1 MAFLRDDAQ
10 MTQSN
15 LATVRQFQADH
26 VVIRGRTL
34 GFDEILNDAFFS
46 PAKIAELGEAFKRN
60 KPFPHLVID
69 GLFSP
74 ALLEC
79 IYEEFDLVKKDEL
92 QVYNNMNEKKLATRP
107 FTRLWNASE
116 LYFNTIN
123 SGRFIDFL
131 QQITGIAGLIT
142 DPGLDGGGL
151 HSIPTGGKFALHTD
165 FNQHTV
171 TKLENRLIF
180 ITYLNK
186 DWLPSYG
193 GALELW
199 NIEEEK
205 CEAEVFPVF
214 GRSIL
219 FHESKRS
226 LHGHP
231 KPVEAP
237 NGRPRRSA
245 CTAYYTNGRDD
256 GENTSFHTT
265 VVYKPRNAS
274 RREKIM
280 TAVKYTVPPIVVDG
294 FQKLKAW
301 WRK

>member
-1 MAFLRDDAQ
+1 MDDSQ

-15 LATVRQFQADH
+15 LASVSQFQPDH
-26 VVIRGRTL
+26 VVIGGRTL
-34 GFDEILNDAFFS
+34 GFDEILNDAFFT
-46 PAKIAELGEAFKRN
+46 PAKIAELREAFVNNR
-60 KPFPHLVID
+60 PFPHLILD
-69 GLFSP
+69 GLFAP
-74 ALLEC
+74 ALLEAM
-79 IYEEFDLVKKDEL
+79 YDEFDLLKKDQL

-107 FTRLWNASE
+107 FARLGNASE
-116 LYFNTIN
+116 LYFNTIH
-123 SGRFIDFL
+123 SGRFIALL
-131 QQITGIAGLIT
+131 QQITGIGGLIT

-165 FNQHTV
+165 YTQHAT

-256 GENTSFHTT
+256 GEDTTFHTT
-265 VVYKPRNAS
+265 VVYNPRNAA

-280 TAVKYTVPPIVVDG
+280 TAIKYTVPPFVVDG
-294 FQKLKAW
+294 YQKLKMW

>member
-1 MAFLRDDAQ
+1 
-10 MTQSN
+10 
-15 LATVRQFQADH
+15 
-26 VVIRGRTL
+26 
-34 GFDEILNDAFFS
+34 
-46 PAKIAELGEAFKRN
+46 
-60 KPFPHLVID
+60 
-69 GLFSP
+69 
-74 ALLEC
+74 
-79 IYEEFDLVKKDEL
+79 
-92 QVYNNMNEKKLATRP
+92 MNEKKLATRP
-107 FTRLWNASE
+107 FSRLGNASE
-116 LYFNTIN
+116 LYFNTIH

-205 CEAEVFPVF
+205 CEAEVFPLF

-245 CTAYYTNGRDD
+245 CTAYYTNGRDRWGRHELSHHGRLQAAQRFTARKNHD
-256 GENTSFHTT
+256 
-265 VVYKPRNAS
+265 S
-274 RREKIM
+274 RQIYGPSYCCGRIPKAQGAVAKI
-280 TAVKYTVPPIVVDG
+280 A
-294 FQKLKAW
+294 
-301 WRK
+301 

>member
-1 MAFLRDDAQ
+1 MDDSQ
-10 MTQSN
+10 LTQSN

-26 VVIRGRTL
+26 VVIGGRTL
-34 GFDEILNDAFFS
+34 GEILNDAFFS
-46 PAKIAELGEAFKRN
+46 PAKIAELGETFRKN

-79 IYEEFDLVKKDEL
+79 IYVEFDLVKKDEL
-92 QVYNNMNEKKLATRP
+92 QVYNNMNEKKLATRL
-107 FTRLWNASE
+107 FTRLLNASE
-116 LYFNTIN
+116 LYFNTIH
-123 SGRFIDFL
+123 SGGFIEFI

-171 TKLENRLIF
+171 TKIENRLIF
-180 ITYLNK
+180 STYLNK

-219 FHESKRS
+219 SM
-226 LHGHP
+226 
-231 KPVEAP
+231 
-237 NGRPRRSA
+237 NPREV
-245 CTAYYTNGRDD
+245 CTDIQNR
-256 GENTSFHTT
+256 
-265 VVYKPRNAS
+265 S
-274 RREKIM
+274 RRR
-280 TAVKYTVPPIVVDG
+280 TGARDAPLARPITQMG
-294 FQKLKAW
+294 ETMGKTRAFTPRSFTSRATLRGA
-301 WRK
+301 RKS